1 MLGAIRDSS
10 RFIGQEY
17 CFLDVDSLGS
27 KKFRNILMGPFLIFF
42 GSASCIIHL
51 SHLLFHILSIFKGV
65 AEWFCSTN
73 FLFKLIS
80 RKNVLIIILW
90 VILGILRA
98 RVHHADA
105 REGRG
110 WRRRRQR
117 QRRADGVGDGF
128 LLALVHEAGGEEVLD
143 VEESSVLIGEVGGE
157 PGDVPVLV
165 DDQASAQ
172 QTPHRHAHE
181 VLVVTF
187 HLGGLHSV
195 GDKI

>member
-1 MLGAIRDSS
+1 MFWCSW
-10 RFIGQEY
+10 
-17 CFLDVDSLGS
+17 
-27 KKFRNILMGPFLIFF
+27 
-42 GSASCIIHL
+42 
-51 SHLLFHILSIFKGV
+51 SIV
-65 AEWFCSTN
+65 
-73 FLFKLIS
+73 
-80 RKNVLIIILW
+80 
-90 VILGILRA
+90 
-98 RVHHADA
+98 
-105 REGRG
+105 
-110 WRRRRQR
+110 RRRRIHRAVSRRRRVVRRGRRLGQR
-117 QRRADGVGDGF
+117 QGGADGVGDGL

-195 GDKI
+195 GGKIKLRVLKSC